1 MQKEDVLAGFDHL
14 FQNLLGRPLTSE
26 TRIPVSSAV
35 LKEEEKLTKR
45 G

>member
-26 TRIPVSSAV
+26 TRIPVSVVA
-35 LKEEEKLTKR
+35 LKEEVRLTR
-45 G
+45 RR